1 MSQYVVSLILI
12 LGVFVVSLAELC
24 SCVAERVVKRNGK
37 VVPATIVIV
46 RKTIPTG
53 FRHLFTGKNGIF
65 PCDYLLVIRYVDIH
79 GTTRNV
85 STVAHA
91 RIRIKNGRML
101 PFFAQGNKTDILV
114 HSMFPRLVVFSD
126 EAVVSNFGRIY
137 FLFIWGLCLAIA
149 IALLVVFFR
158 TGGA

>member
-24 SCVAERVVKRNGK
+24 SCVAERIVKRNGK
-37 VVPATIVIV
+37 VVSATIVIV
-46 RKTIPTG
+46 RKIIPTG

-65 PCDYLLVIRYVDIH
+65 PCDYLLVIRYVDVQ
-79 GTTRNV
+79 GMTRNV

-91 RIRIKNGRML
+91 RIRIKNGRMF
-101 PFFAQGNKTDILV
+101 PFFAQGDETDILV

-126 EAVVSNFGRIY
+126 EAAVSNSGRTY
-137 FLFIWGLCLAIA
+137 FLFIWGVCLVIA
-149 IALLVVFFR
+149 IASLVLFFC
-158 TGGA
+158 TGGV

>member
-53 FRHLFTGKNGIF
+53 FRHLLQGKMGFSPVIIF
-65 PCDYLLVIRYVDIH
+65 L
-79 GTTRNV
+79 
-85 STVAHA
+85 
-91 RIRIKNGRML
+91 
-101 PFFAQGNKTDILV
+101 
-114 HSMFPRLVVFSD
+114 
-126 EAVVSNFGRIY
+126 
-137 FLFIWGLCLAIA
+137 
-149 IALLVVFFR
+149 
-158 TGGA
+158 